1 MADTWGEYF
10 LGSEGQRLQAMQRQ
24 REAYA
29 KAKSDPAYEQ
39 ARILAHR
46 GQALGDYGEIDP
58 RALMMTLAA
67 DGLYPPA
74 VYPDAYED
82 AGYAADYA
90 WNLGGRPRDTAF
102 RAMQEA
108 AKGNFSGSAALAGQ
122 AVASP
127 VMPSMAAGGRE
138 SPDDWRKFTT
148 PGMAMFL
155 DVATDP
161 MTYGTLGIKP
171 AVRAGGGALRALL
184 NAADEARYGRGAA
197 AFLEDAAGNSI
208 RRLQNAPGGK
218 MGPLLLR

>member
-1 MADTWGEYF
+1 MAETWGDYF
-10 LGSEGQRLQAMQRQ
+10 LGSEDQRLQAMQRQ

-29 KAKSDPAYEQ
+29 QAKAHPAYDR
-39 ARILAHR
+39 ARIMAHR
-46 GQALGDYGEIDP
+46 GATMGDYGEVDP
-58 RALMMTLAA
+58 RALMMTMVA

-74 VYPDAYED
+74 VAPEAYED
-82 AGYAADYA
+82 AGYAADFA

-108 AKGNFSGSAALAGQ
+108 AKGNFVGSAALAGQ

-127 VMPSMAAGGRE
+127 VAPSMAAGGHGQ
-138 SPDDWRKFTT
+138 PDDWRKFTT

-171 AVRAGGGALRALL
+171 AARAGGGLLRSLL
-184 NAADEARYGRGAA
+184 NAADEARYGRGAP
-197 AFLEDAAGNSI
+197 AFLEDSAGNAI
-208 RRLQNAPGGK
+208 RRLQNAPGGVA
-218 MGPLLLR
+218 GPLLLR

>member
-10 LGSEGQRLQAMQRQ
+10 LGSEDQRLQAMQRQ
-24 REAYA
+24 REEYA
-29 KAKSDPAYEQ
+29 KAKANPDYER

-46 GQALGDYGEIDP
+46 GATTGEYGEVDP
-58 RALMMTLAA
+58 RALMMNMVA

-74 VYPDAYED
+74 VAPEAYDD

-90 WNLGGRPRDTAF
+90 WNLGGRPRDTVF

-108 AKGNFSGSAALAGQ
+108 AKGNFVGSAALAGQ

-127 VMPSMAAGGRE
+127 VVPSMAAGGRDA
-138 SPDDWRKFTT
+138 PDDWRKFTT
-148 PGMAMFL
+148 PGMAMLL

-171 AVRAGGGALRALL
+171 AVRAGGGLLRSLL
-184 NAADEARYGRGAA
+184 NAADEARYGRGVP
-197 AFLEDAAGNSI
+197 AFLEDAAGNAI
-208 RRLQNAPGGK
+208 RRLQNAPGGPS
-218 MGPLLLR
+218 GPLLLR

>member
-1 MADTWGEYF
+1 MAETWGDYF
-10 LGSEGQRLQAMQRQ
+10 LGSEDQRLQAMQRQ

-29 KAKSDPAYEQ
+29 KLRASPEYSR
-39 ARILAHR
+39 ARIDGYR
-46 GQALGDYGEIDP
+46 GVSYGDLGEIDP
-58 RALMMTLAA
+58 REAMMRAA
-67 DGLYPPA
+67 ANQLTPPA
-74 VYPDAYED
+74 VYPDVYED

-171 AVRAGGGALRALL
+171 AARAGRSALRALL
-184 NAADEARYGRGAA
+184 NAADDARYGSGAVA
-197 AFLEDAAGNSI
+197 VLEDAAGNTL
-208 RRLQNAPGGK
+208 RRLPNAPGGK
-218 MGPLLLR
+218 IGPLLLR